1 MATLKYFS
9 EKEQEDF
16 VIAAFALLA
25 PQKVALE
32 QLGYDSYSLMEPYV
46 YGYALGFISTRGK
59 IMIHESGRGFT
70 KEQFQAAT
78 AKIMEL
84 FFDDEWKNIFGTIRD
99 YLGSRAEY
107 NAGKSL
113 DDFNTGRLD
122 GRIESYLAHNGYPSP
137 GLLSHF
143 GEMERN
149 EYEQLRAE
157 LMEREG
163 VTIPDY
169 LGLEES

>member
-9 EKEQEDF
+9 EEEQEDF

-32 QLGYDSYSLMEPYV
+32 QLLGYDSYSLMEPYV

-59 IMIHESGRGFT
+59 IMIQESGRGFT

-84 FFDDEWKNIFGTIRD
+84 FFEDEWKNIFGNIRD
-99 YLGSRAEY
+99 YIGPDLAE
-107 NAGKSL
+107 L
-113 DDFNTGRLD
+113 NTGRSD
-122 GRIESYLAHNGYPSP
+122 GRIESYLAHNGFPSP

>member
-9 EKEQEDF
+9 EEEQEDF

-32 QLGYDSYSLMEPYV
+32 NFGYDSYALIEPYV
-46 YGYALGFISTRGK
+46 YGYALGFINTRGK

-70 KEQFQAAT
+70 TEQFKAAI
-78 AKIMEL
+78 AKTMEL
-84 FFDDEWKNIFGTIRD
+84 FFEDEWRNISGNIRD
-99 YLGSRAEY
+99 YIGPGLAE
-107 NAGKSL
+107 
-113 DDFNTGRLD
+113 FNTGQLD
-122 GRIESYLAHNGYPSP
+122 GKMEAYLAHNGFPASGVISCFS
-137 GLLSHF
+137 GLD
-143 GEMERN
+143 RD

>member
-70 KEQFQAAT
+70 KEQFNAAT

-84 FFDDEWKNIFGTIRD
+84 FFEDDRKNIFDNIRD
-99 YLGSRAEY
+99 YIGPGLS
-107 NAGKSL
+107 KL
-113 DDFNTGRLD
+113 KTGESD

-143 GEMERN
+143 DEMERD